1 MAVEYRKFA
10 KRLRER
16 RRKEGR
22 VRQVAREMTK
32 IPAVI
37 ITEDL
42 GKNPQEGMMDI
53 KSKKVEKKELRHRIK
68 QIPFKKLI
76 RAVEDKARETGS
88 VVVYVSPYRNSK
100 VCPIHFA
107 PLRDNGGWHTLRRPR
122 GHAVDRDA
130 AVLNVLWKATPE
142 GAVKGVWW
150 DVKEVG
156 RMLRKGVIP
165 KELAGRRNPLVPWP
179 VTYAVW
185 ASLRSLKAS
194 PQWPAMLAR
203 AASMNPAGGADEG
216 GARAPP
222 RGAGTPTLGEEVRR
236 SPLPI

>member
-107 PLRDNGGWHTLRRPR
+107 LLRDNGDWHILHCPH

-130 AVLNVLWKATPE
+130 AAVLNMLWKTTPT
-142 GAVKGVWW
+142 GWVKGVWW
-150 DVKEVG
+150 DLRDVKRRLERERGLV
-156 RMLRKGVIP
+156 P
-165 KELAGRRNPLVPWP
+165 KELAKRGNPLIPWP
-179 VTYAVW
+179 VVRATW
-185 ASLRSLKAS
+185 ASLALLKAGDK
-194 PQWPAMLAR
+194 WPAMLAR
-203 AASMNPAGGADEG
+203 AASMNPAGGAYEG

-222 RGAGTPTLGEEVRR
+222 RGAPAL
-236 SPLPI
+236 